1 MANNSADIIS
11 ALLTSSSGDINSV
24 GKNQIKSLLKTTVT
38 DIKNFEKNKKQ
49 IKFLKSENSKLNQKI
64 QIMCE
69 ENKALKD
76 LAKLPLND
84 KMARR
89 VAKKELS
96 MERYKTRRRINLV
109 MNRRKIL

>member
-1 MANNSADIIS
+1 
-11 ALLTSSSGDINSV
+11 
-24 GKNQIKSLLKTTVT
+24 
-38 DIKNFEKNKKQ
+38 
-49 IKFLKSENSKLNQKI
+49 
-64 QIMCE
+64 MCE

>member
-1 MANNSADIIS
+1 M
-11 ALLTSSSGDINSV
+11 
-24 GKNQIKSLLKTTVT
+24 
-38 DIKNFEKNKKQ
+38 
-49 IKFLKSENSKLNQKI
+49 KSENSKLNQKI